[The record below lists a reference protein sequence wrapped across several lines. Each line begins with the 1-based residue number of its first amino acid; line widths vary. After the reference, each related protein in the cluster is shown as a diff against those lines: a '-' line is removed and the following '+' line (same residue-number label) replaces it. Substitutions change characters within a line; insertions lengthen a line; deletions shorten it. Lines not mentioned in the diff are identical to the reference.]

1 MRLTED
7 YTTDEETL
15 PNRASHTVTLANEGA
30 LLCTRIALVCFYAV
44 FGALY
49 SGFAVLSGF
58 VPIVAVLPI
67 FLWIL
72 VHFTWRLTVIDYTV
86 AAVAGTL
93 TVTKKRKGLKP
104 ILLLECPMK
113 TCTRPTPYVR
123 GTLGDCTRR
132 IDVRGRLA
140 SPSVYLLYT
149 EDGTAV
155 LFETNSHLLACLSR
169 FCAADGDGD
178 GKENL

>member
-1 MRLTED
+1 MPLHED

-15 PNRASHTVTLANEGA
+15 PNRASHTVTLACEGP
-30 LLCTRIALVCFYAV
+30 LLCVRIALICFYCV

-67 FLWIL
+67 FIWIL

-86 AAVAGTL
+86 SASAGTL
-93 TVTKKRKGLKP
+93 TVTKKRKGMKKT
-104 ILLLECPMK
+104 LLLETAMK
-113 TCTRPTPYVR
+113 SCTRPTPYVR
-123 GTLGDCTRR
+123 GTLADSQSR
-132 IDVRGRLA
+132 IDVRGRLS

-149 EDGTAV
+149 EDGTAL
-155 LFETNSHLLACLSR
+155 LFETNPHLLACLTR
-169 FCAADGDGD
+169 FCGKDGQNE
-178 GKENL
+178 KEN

>member
-15 PNRASHTVTLANEGA
+15 PNRASHTVTLANEGL
-30 LLCTRIALVCFYAV
+30 LLCVRIALVCFYAF

-67 FLWIL
+67 FLWII

-86 AAVAGTL
+86 SAVAGTL
-93 TVTKKRKGLKP
+93 TVTKKRKGMKP
-104 ILLLECPMK
+104 ILLLEEPLR
-113 TCTRPTPYVR
+113 TCRGLVPYVR
-123 GTLGDCTRR
+123 GTLNERTPR

-140 SPSVYLLYT
+140 APSAYVLYT
-149 EDGTAV
+149 EDGTAL
-155 LFETNSHLLACLSR
+155 LFETNPHLLACLTR
-169 FCAADGDGD
+169 FCGTAWQES
-178 GKENL
+178 KEEA